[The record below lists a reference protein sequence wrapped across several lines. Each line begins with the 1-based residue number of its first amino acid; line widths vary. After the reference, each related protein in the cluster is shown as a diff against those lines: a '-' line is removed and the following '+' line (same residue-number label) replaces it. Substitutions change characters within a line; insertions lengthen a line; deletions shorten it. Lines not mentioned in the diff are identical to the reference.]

1 MEKPPL
7 FELKNVSFSY
17 MNGLKALNDISL
29 KVEAREKIAILGA
42 NGTGKSTLLSIMD
55 GLLFPQTGKTT
66 FLGYAMTEDTLKDD
80 SFHHFFRKSVGF
92 VFQNPDAQLFS
103 SNVRDEIAF
112 GPLQLGKEKEE
123 VLQIVQDVLKM
134 LRIEHLSDRSPYQLS
149 HGEKK
154 RVALG
159 SVIAINPDVLLMDE
173 PSSGLDPRSSRD
185 LIDFLVE
192 AHEAG
197 KTLLTATN
205 DLHIVPEIADSI
217 YILSEDKRI
226 IFQGSAEEALSNKN
240 LLERANLIHIHKHL
254 HDARWHLHPHLH
266 YRSTQDPEK
275 S

>member
-1 MEKPPL
+1 MDRPPL
-7 FELKNVSFSY
+7 FELKNVNFSY
-17 MNGLKALNDISL
+17 LNGFKALEDISL
-29 KVEAREKIAILGA
+29 KVEAGEKIAILGA

-55 GLLFPQTGKTT
+55 GLLFPQTGEIT
-66 FLGYAMTEDTLKDD
+66 FLGHSMTEDSLKED
-80 SFHHFFRKSVGF
+80 SFHTFFRKSVGF

-103 SNVRDEIAF
+103 SNVQDEIAF

-123 VLQIVQDVLKM
+123 VEQIVQDVLKI
-134 LRIEHLSDRSPYQLS
+134 LRIEHLRDRSPYQLS
-149 HGEKK
+149 YGEKK

-185 LIDFLVE
+185 LIDFLIE
-192 AHEAG
+192 AHKAG

-226 IFQGSAEEALSNKN
+226 IFHGPAEAALSDKD
-240 LLERANLIHIHKHL
+240 LLESANLIHIHKHL

-266 YRSTQDPEK
+266 YRSTQDREK